1 MTDEMKTRLKHLAK
15 MDDKDIKLD
24 DIPEIANWD
33 AAVRGKFY
41 RPVKRPIT
49 IRLDADVLAWF
60 KSRSEKYQ
68 SKINTVLRE
77 YVRKHA

>member
-1 MTDEMKTRLKHLAK
+1 MTDEMKTRLERLAK

-24 DIPEIANWD
+24 DIPEITNWD
-33 AAVRGKFY
+33 SAVRGKFY

>member
-1 MTDEMKTRLKHLAK
+1 MTDEMKTRLERLAK

-24 DIPEIANWD
+24 DIPEITNWD
-33 AAVRGKFY
+33 SAVRGKFY
-41 RPVKRPIT
+41 RPVKRLIT
-49 IRLDADVLAWF
+49 IRLDADVLVWF